1 MLVNIAIFVI
11 SFGMVGALAVFH
23 PVNDWVRSVKRL
35 PVVSVLLIGLFTSV
49 LLTAQSQATLSVD
62 AIDESRV
69 VRIGLLIVL
78 CLVSWVIF
86 SIRGFPFSRCCAAL
100 TTMFLF
106 SLFAMSSY
114 VYSVNPLLSL
124 WKGFEVFAAA
134 SVFLAIAVSLNT
146 FEDIDGALH
155 VLWLILLFLVL
166 TALVGG
172 VLQPKLA
179 FVRQTLG
186 RGSQAYEYWGQFPR
200 INPNSL
206 TQFGAMVGV
215 GGLVAFLYARGIGLL
230 SSICLLGL
238 GLLTVYLGHSRTS
251 LLGFLL
257 AAVAIFWFGK
267 KRVLG
272 LMMISAAGLAALA
285 AYTYVEAYVLRGQS
299 KAVFVSMS
307 GRTEFWPKIWS
318 AFTTSPLI
326 GHGYYAGHRSLT
338 ISELTLVS
346 SVDNTYLEVLVD
358 LGVIGLGLLMTALL
372 CSCLSLY
379 GCRPSVFGNQDSH
392 WWRPT
397 WLLLM
402 SALLLLG
409 IRSLTGP
416 TFQVLHPNLLIF
428 LAITVCAATAKR
440 MAGQMV
446 NVPVH
451 TLHPIGGES

>member
-1 MLVNIAIFVI
+1 MLINIAIFAI
-11 SFGMVGALAVFH
+11 SFVMVGSLAVFH
-23 PVNDWVRSVKRL
+23 PVNEWVCSVKRL
-35 PVVSVLLIGLFTSV
+35 PVVSLLLIGLFTSV

-69 VRIGLLIVL
+69 IRICLLIVL

-86 SIRGFPFSRCCAAL
+86 SVRGFPFSRCCAAL
-100 TTMFLF
+100 TMMFFF

-114 VYSVNPLLSL
+114 IYSVNPLLSL

-146 FEDIDGALH
+146 FDDIDGALQ

-179 FVRQTLG
+179 FVRQTFG

-215 GGLVAFLYARGIGLL
+215 GGLVAFLYGRGIGVL
-230 SSICLLGL
+230 SSLCLLGL
-238 GLLTVYLGHSRTS
+238 GALTIYLGHSRTS

-272 LMMISAAGLAALA
+272 LMMISAAGLVALA

-307 GRTEFWPKIWS
+307 GRTEFWPEIWR
-318 AFTTSPLI
+318 AFTTSPLV
-326 GHGYYAGHRSLT
+326 GHGYYAGHRSLS
-338 ISELTLVS
+338 IDALANVS

-358 LGVIGLGLLMTALL
+358 LGVIGLGLLMAALI
-372 CSCLSLY
+372 CSCFSLY
-379 GCRPSVFGNQDSH
+379 ACRPSILGHQDSQ

-440 MAGQMV
+440 IASQMV
-446 NVPVH
+446 QVSAD
-451 TLHPIGGES
+451 TLYPIGEKS

>member
-1 MLVNIAIFVI
+1 MLINIAIFFI
-11 SFGMVGALAVFH
+11 SFTAVGALSIVH
-23 PVNDWVRSVKRL
+23 PVSDWVRSVRRL
-35 PVVSVLLIGLFTSV
+35 PAISALLMGLFTSV
-49 LLTAQSQATLSVD
+49 LLTAQTQATLSVD
-62 AIDESRV
+62 AIDESRA
-69 VRIGLLIVL
+69 VRMGLLIIL

-86 SIRGFPFSRCCAAL
+86 TMRGFPFARCCAAL
-100 TTMFLF
+100 TMMFLF
-106 SLFAMSSY
+106 SLFAMTSY
-114 VYSVNPLLSL
+114 VYSTNPLLSL

-134 SVFLAIAVSLNT
+134 SVFLAIAASLDT
-146 FEDIDGALH
+146 LDDIDGALQ
-155 VLWLILLFLVL
+155 VLWLILLFLVF

-172 VLQPKLA
+172 ILQPKLA

-206 TQFGAMVGV
+206 TQFGAMIGV
-215 GGLVAFLYARGIGLL
+215 GGLVAFLYTRGVAML
-230 SSICLLGL
+230 SSLCLFGL
-238 GLLTVYLGHSRTS
+238 GAVTIYLGHSRTS

-257 AAVAIFWFGK
+257 AALAIFWFGK
-267 KRVLG
+267 RRVLG
-272 LMMISAAGLAALA
+272 LMLISTAGLVGLA

-307 GRTEFWPKIWS
+307 GRTEFWPKIWR
-318 AFTTSPLI
+318 AFTTSPVV
-326 GHGYYAGHRSLT
+326 GHGYYAGHRSLA
-338 ISELTLVS
+338 INELALVS

-358 LGVIGLGLLMTALL
+358 LGVVGLGLLMAALA

-379 GCRPSVFGNQDSH
+379 GCRPSLFDNEGGQ

-397 WLLLM
+397 WLLLI

-428 LAITVCAATAKR
+428 LAVAVCAATAKR
-440 MAGQMV
+440 ISNQAG
-446 NVPVH
+446 NAA
-451 TLHPIGGES
+451 LHMFHPMSRES